1 VAATVTQLGARALR
15 KIGLALI
22 PASAV
27 AAAGPVLTSQD
38 VAGRV
43 ARQLG
48 VPVAAADW
56 PASNGTVT
64 LAEMGT
70 RTARALGGNPAGPQ
84 VVTSL
89 VPAFDPARR
98 ALLLLGVN
106 PQDVAGLASGAATD
120 FAALAKQALAKL
132 TVTAADEMPSN
143 EDQALATSQ
152 VVAVHDAL
160 VSLDYVAWPLS
171 AVPLSVAPHYI
182 AMTAHLLGP
191 YFGLPGNAEAYAEA
205 LEMIRRQALTGPVA
219 QARAENRVATVH
231 DMLVSAGLA
240 TWLLNA
246 IPLALADAY
255 ASMTAALLAP
265 VFGKAPDPA
274 AQDATMAAARRFVLS
289 GYRGQALA
297 EQEVAAAHDALVT
310 QGIVSWPLAAVPVAH
325 AAHYVTMASATLA
338 PALGVRQDAP
348 DRQVSRADYEAAESS
363 IRKAAVI
370 AGVALRAADRVRA
383 IASELS
389 ALGLADWDADHI
401 PAYLADA
408 VTDLAVQQMGPEF
421 GKPFDLQMY
430 AAMESRI
437 RRTVMGGPLGQ
448 ALAEQKVK
456 AVHADLEARG
466 RVRWTLYGGDLPVWA
481 EEPYVSMAAAL
492 LAPEFEVKADPN
504 LWQMGDMMLTRG
516 ISVPSLRRPVVVPYF

>member
-1 VAATVTQLGARALR
+1 MAATVPQLGARALR

-22 PASAV
+22 PASTV
-27 AAAGPVLTSQD
+27 AAAGSSLTSQD

-43 ARQLG
+43 ARQFG

-56 PASNGTVT
+56 PASAGTVT
-64 LAEMGT
+64 LAELGT

-89 VPAFDPARR
+89 ALASDPARR

-106 PQDVAGLASGAATD
+106 PQDTAGASSGATTDFAGLAT
-120 FAALAKQALAKL
+120 QALVRL
-132 TVTAADEMPSN
+132 TVIASDEMPFTA
-143 EDQALATSQ
+143 DQALATSQ
-152 VVAVHDAL
+152 VVAVHDML
-160 VSLDYVAWPLS
+160 VSLDYAAWPLS

-191 YFGLPGNAEAYAEA
+191 YFGLPGSADAYAEA
-205 LEMIRRQALTGPVA
+205 LEMIRRQSLTGPIA

-255 ASMTAALLAP
+255 AAMTAALMAP
-265 VFGKAPDPA
+265 VFSKPADQA
-274 AQDATMAAARRFVLS
+274 AQEALMAAARRFVLS
-289 GYRGQALA
+289 GPRGQALA

-310 QGIVSWPLAAVPVAH
+310 QGIVSWPLSAVPVAH

-338 PALGVRQDAP
+338 PTLGVRQDAP
-348 DRQVSRADYEAAESS
+348 DRQVSRADYDAAEGA

-383 IASELS
+383 IASEMS

-408 VTDLAVQQMGPEF
+408 VTDMAVQQMGAEF
-421 GKPFDLQMY
+421 GKSFDPQMY

-448 ALAEQKVK
+448 ALAEQKVI
-456 AVHADLEARG
+456 AVHADLDARG
-466 RVRWTLYGGDLPVWA
+466 RTRWTIYGGDLPTWA
-481 EEPYVSMAAAL
+481 EEAYVFMAAAL
-492 LAPEFEVKADPN
+492 LAPECDVKVDPGW
-504 LWQMGDMMLTRG
+504 WQMGDMMLTRA
-516 ISVPSLRRPVVVPYF
+516 ISVPSLHRPVVAQYF